1 MAKRVIKDENGK
13 TYVEKKPV
21 YKRIWF
27 WILMG
32 ALLGIINLAVNGG
45 KSEQPKPAAVHSVKA
60 TESEPT
66 KTDDSESSEAS
77 SNSGVSQEFKS
88 ALAKANSYSK
98 TLIMSKAGIYDQLTS
113 DAGEKFPAD
122 AANYAVEN
130 VDADWNAN
138 ALKKAKSYQKTM
150 NMSNDAIRDQ
160 LTSEAGEKFTPEQA
174 DYAINNLNK

>member
-27 WILMG
+27 WILVAFLFIITM
-32 ALLGIINLAVNGG
+32 ANGIA
-45 KSEQPKPAAVHSVKA
+45 KPKQSNETQATHSVKA
-60 TESEPT
+60 TESKPA
-66 KTDDSESSEAS
+66 KADDSESSEAS
-77 SNSGVSQEFKS
+77 SDSGVSQEFKS

-98 TLIMSKAGIYDQLTS
+98 TLSMSKAGIYDQLTS

-122 AANYAVEN
+122 AANYAVAN